1 MTHMPATTYSIPTDV
16 RNAISALYE
25 RFARYPL
32 PPSSSYS
39 THTTI
44 TEADARALR
53 SRPLRDLTGRDLRK
67 YSMKALTT
75 WGDENEFRHYLPRLF
90 ELLAIEASWTD
101 VSTLLGK
108 LSTGRW
114 RSWPASEQRAVEE
127 YLAALSRPVIEGTM
141 PFSLAVF
148 ALGTSNAE
156 APLAPLATAWR
167 TTPGTSP
174 VVQLASLVVLERDSL
189 LRDGVVGRRW
199 SEDARQELGALI
211 RADDTRGRFE
221 ETLLQI
227 QDPGSIEDVSLALG
241 VLETMP
247 RI

>member
-1 MTHMPATTYSIPTDV
+1 MTANGDILPTDV
-16 RNAISALYE
+16 RNAVNALYE
-25 RFARYPL
+25 TFARYSL
-32 PPSSSYS
+32 PPNGSYS
-39 THTTI
+39 SQTTI
-44 TEADARALR
+44 TAADVRALR
-53 SRPLRDLTGRDLRK
+53 SLPLRELTGRNLRK

-75 WGDENEFRHYLPRLF
+75 WGDEDEFRHYLPRLF
-90 ELLAIEASWTD
+90 ELLAIEAGWTD

-114 RSWPASEQRAVEE
+114 RSWPEGEQRAVEQ
-127 YLAALSRPVIEGTM
+127 YLAALSRPVIEGKM

-156 APLAPLATAWR
+156 APLAPLVSAWR
-167 TTPGTSP
+167 TTPGVSA

-189 LRDGVVGRRW
+189 LRDGVVGRKW
-199 SEDARQELGALI
+199 SADARRELGALI
-211 RADDTRGRFE
+211 REDDTRSRFE
-221 ETLLQI
+221 ETLLEI

-247 RI
+247 RP